1 LKEAA
6 MRDEHY
12 HERAVYRWRIGC
24 PKHLGWVV
32 YDPAD
37 DRVVKCFGSQE
48 EAERW
53 LERRRIEQERAW

>member
-1 LKEAA
+1 
-6 MRDEHY
+6 MRDERY
-12 HERAVYRWRIGC
+12 DERAVYRWRVGR

-37 DRVVKCFGSQE
+37 DRVIQRFASQE

-53 LERRRIEQERAW
+53 LERRRVEQERAL